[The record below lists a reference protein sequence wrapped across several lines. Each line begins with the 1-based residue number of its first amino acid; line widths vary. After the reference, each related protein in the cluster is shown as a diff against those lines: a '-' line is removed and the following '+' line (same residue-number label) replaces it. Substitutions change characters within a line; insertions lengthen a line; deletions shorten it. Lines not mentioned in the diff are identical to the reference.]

1 MRNQVFTRRLIA
13 VRRSSRE
20 GGFGMVELLIAISVL
35 SIGILA
41 VFTLM
46 NSGMVQIQRAAA
58 VSTAAALAEGRMENF
73 RAVKFTAIGLADTEV
88 AAADATY
95 AADAAYRTDTPTTS
109 LAGAVTDT
117 ATALTVASTTGFP
130 TAAPFRIKIGGEI
143 LLVSAVSGSTW
154 TVSRGQDVTT
164 PTAHSSG
171 APVALKQRAHLPV
184 CGTSPCTT
192 SHPTETVTG
201 ADDRSYRVDT
211 YVTWQLV
218 QNSAGITGRNAK
230 RVTIVVRN
238 PTTNY
243 VYARA
248 TSSFDEAT
256 GL

>member
-1 MRNQVFTRRLIA
+1 M
-13 VRRSSRE
+13 
-20 GGFGMVELLIAISVL
+20 MELLIAISVL

-88 AAADATY
+88 AAADTTY
-95 AADAAYRTDTPTTS
+95 ASDAAYRTDAPTTTLQSS
-109 LAGAVTDT
+109 LTDSGT
-117 ATALTVASTTGFP
+117 SLTVASVTGFP
-130 TAAPFRIKIGGEI
+130 TAAPFRIKIDNEV
-143 LLVSAVSGSTW
+143 LVVVAVNGATW
-154 TVSRGQDVTT
+154 TVSRGQDTTT
-164 PTAHSSG
+164 PAAHSAG
-171 APVALKQRAHLPV
+171 ATVAMKQRAHLPV
-184 CGTSPCTT
+184 CGTSPCTNW
-192 SHPTETVTG
+192 HPTETLTG

-211 YVTWQLV
+211 YITWQLV
-218 QNSAGITGRNAK
+218 QNSAGTTGRNAK

-238 PTTNY
+238 PTTNQ

-248 TSSFDEAT
+248 TSTFDEAT

>member
-1 MRNQVFTRRLIA
+1 
-13 VRRSSRE
+13 
-20 GGFGMVELLIAISVL
+20 MVELLIAMSVL

-46 NSGMVQIQRAAA
+46 NAGMVQIQRAAA

-95 AADAAYRTDTPTTS
+95 TSDAAHRTDTPTTS
-109 LAGAVTDT
+109 LTGAITDV
-117 ATALTVASTTGFP
+117 ATTLTVASTSGFP
-130 TAAPFRIKIGGEI
+130 TAAPFRIKIDNEVMSVVT
-143 LLVSAVSGSTW
+143 LSGSTW
-154 TVSRGQDVTT
+154 TVSRGQDSTT
-164 PTAHSSG
+164 PAAHSAG
-171 APVALKQRAHLPV
+171 AAVALKQRAHLPV

-192 SHPTETVTG
+192 WHPTETVTG

-211 YVTWQLV
+211 YVVWQLV
-218 QNSAGITGRNAK
+218 QNSAGTTGRNTK

-238 PTTNY
+238 ATTNH

-248 TSSFDEAT
+248 TSTFDEAT

>member
-1 MRNQVFTRRLIA
+1 M
-13 VRRSSRE
+13 
-20 GGFGMVELLIAISVL
+20 MELLIAISVL

-95 AADAAYRTDTPTTS
+95 TADAAHRADTPTTS
-109 LAGAVTDT
+109 LTGAITDV
-117 ATALTVASTTGFP
+117 ATTLTVASTSGFP
-130 TAAPFRIKIGGEI
+130 TAAPFRIKIDNEV
-143 LLVSAVSGSTW
+143 LAVVALSGTTW
-154 TVSRGQDVTT
+154 TVSRGQDTTT
-164 PTAHSSG
+164 PAAHSAG
-171 APVALKQRAHLPV
+171 ATVALKQRAHLPV

-192 SHPTETVTG
+192 WHPTETVTG

-211 YVTWQLV
+211 YVVWQLV
-218 QNSAGITGRNAK
+218 QNSAGTTGRNTK

-238 PTTNY
+238 PTTNH

-248 TSSFDEAT
+248 TSTFDEAT